1 MGRVNSDVHFFLEQH
16 EQEIINCCKKAMS
29 NKQILE
35 LLKTRYGRE
44 VSLSTFKEFKVGLK
58 ITKGDFLETLLDEI
72 QVMKTSGATD
82 ESVRRWLVEEHEFE
96 VSRATFSRFKKKYNL
111 IDNEKDSRTR
121 DKDSLTNRAI
131 TQKQITDNNV
141 HQDNIDLAIDTIL
154 QQQVT
159 DIKTCLEN
167 LDKITKNAVD
177 IEIDFEKLDN
187 EVRFHAN
194 EKSLVRYLLDFTE
207 LKIRYLELSVRAFD
221 AKNKLFKDE
230 MLMRALFYVQDDANE
245 YHALILRR
253 TLSDLKRKGALI
265 HKASQ
270 WLNRKEIQNNQD
282 IRPKWDGTEH
292 SWTFSNGNSL
302 TFGYLRNIND
312 LDTYQ
317 GSEYQFIGIDELTQ
331 LERFKYIYMRSRV
344 RKTKDNKLPTQ
355 LMCSSNP
362 GKRGNKWVRERFI
375 EKIDGDIQDK
385 SQIRFIS
392 SSYLDNIYLDR
403 KDYEEYLM
411 GLDRVTREQLMNG
424 IWYASVKGQLFDE
437 SDFHLILYN
446 EYMKIPIVR
455 VIRYWDLAATEV
467 LNDDKLKGSDSD
479 YTAGVLL
486 AKDING
492 NIYIVDSYEFQL
504 KSRNLINEFINTA
517 ARDKSD
523 VQYIELDGSTGKN
536 FGLLII
542 DELTR
547 RGFTTGTGNSRENKV
562 GRARRVSA
570 DIQKNGIYLVGKDS
584 AGFTKKWVM
593 EFLEKITAY
602 PNEAIHDDC
611 VVAFTGGYE
620 KIANEKQP
628 KRVDVDK
635 WYST

>member
-1 MGRVNSDVHFFLEQH
+1 MYDENGKFYLDG
-16 EQEIINCCKKAMS
+16 KDKATLQKCVYENPYIPFS
-29 NKQILE
+29 PFPKQAEMILA
-35 LLKTRYGRE
+35 RE
-44 VSLSTFKEFKVGLK
+44 KEVLIGGAAGGSKSTSL
-58 ITKGDFLETLLDEI
+58 
-72 QVMKTSGATD
+72 
-82 ESVRRWLVEEHEFE
+82 
-96 VSRATFSRFKKKYNL
+96 
-111 IDNEKDSRTR
+111 
-121 DKDSLTNRAI
+121 
-131 TQKQITDNNV
+131 
-141 HQDNIDLAIDTIL
+141 
-154 QQQVT
+154 
-159 DIKTCLEN
+159 
-167 LDKITKNAVD
+167 
-177 IEIDFEKLDN
+177 
-187 EVRFHAN
+187 
-194 EKSLVRYLLDFTE
+194 
-207 LKIRYLELSVRAFD
+207 
-221 AKNKLFKDE
+221 
-230 MLMRALFYVQDDANE
+230 LMRALFYVEDDVNE

-270 WLNRKEIQNNQD
+270 WLNRKEIQNNAA

-292 SWTFSNGNSL
+292 SWTFPNGNSL

-317 GSEYQFIGIDELTQ
+317 GSEY
-331 LERFKYIYMRSRV
+331 
-344 RKTKDNKLPTQ
+344 PTQ

-375 EKIDGDIQDK
+375 EKIDEDIQDK

-403 KDYEEYLM
+403 NDYEEYLM

-424 IWYASVKGQLFDE
+424 NWYATVKGQLFDE
-437 SDFHLILYN
+437 SDFHLISNSDFL
-446 EYMKIPIVR
+446 KIPIIR

-467 LNDDKLKGSDSD
+467 LNDDKLKGSDPD

-504 KSRNLINEFINTA
+504 ESRNLINEILNTA
-517 ARDKSD
+517 ARDRSD

-542 DELTR
+542 DELNR

-562 GRARRVSA
+562 DRARRVSA
-570 DIQKNGIYLVGKDS
+570 DIQKNGIYLVGKDRT
-584 AGFTKKWVM
+584 GFTKKWAM

-620 KIANEKQP
+620 KIATDKQP
-628 KRVDVDK
+628 KRVNVDK